1 MMFKDDDF
9 QQMSESESSDMTVF
23 VPSPVS
29 LQNITATSSIL
40 TQVIKLYISGQC
52 TYIVFILQLQVCRRK
67 IKMDTQNRCIV
78 VNFLLGFYWYRH
90 CKSM

>member
-40 TQVIKLYISGQC
+40 TQVIKFYISGQY

-67 IKMDTQNRCIV
+67 IKMTHETDAYCT
-78 VNFLLGFYWYRH
+78 FW
-90 CKSM
+90 

>member
-40 TQVIKLYISGQC
+40 TQVIKFYISGQC
-52 TYIVFILQLQVCRRK
+52 TYIVFILQLQACRRK
-67 IKMDTQNRCIV
+67 IKMTHETDAYCTFC
-78 VNFLLGFYWYRH
+78 
-90 CKSM
+90 